1 MYVID
6 RELAELHRTSAV
18 QDSKAQEAALSAEMQ
33 VREELKLTIEKQ
45 QQQHKWEKDSL
56 HMQVTILYMSCHC
69 LQGQPITHCRLNELP
84 HTIYWKILILILG
97 VSGYVI

>member
-1 MYVID
+1 MFVFD

-18 QDSKAQEAALSAEMQ
+18 QDNRAQEAALSAEMQ

-56 HMQVTILYMSCHC
+56 IMQVNTWLRRAFRVKHIDFYYHFLAQHAQDDH
-69 LQGQPITHCRLNELP
+69 L
-84 HTIYWKILILILG
+84 
-97 VSGYVI
+97 

>member
-1 MYVID
+1 MFVID

-18 QDSKAQEAALSAEMQ
+18 QDNRAQEAALSAEMQ

-56 HMQVTILYMSCHC
+56 IMQVNTWLRRAYSANLTGVAYIV
-69 LQGQPITHCRLNELP
+69 
-84 HTIYWKILILILG
+84 HTYHTRGAVAQW
-97 VSGYVI
+97 